1 MFIDLYSF
9 GVFSYIVSLSRVEI
23 KVRVY
28 LICLYGKTK
37 GINSVKNYLFKN
49 RKVVDYIGY
58 WSTTIYLFGSSR
70 FTGCDLYVV
79 HFLIEK

>member
-1 MFIDLYSF
+1 MPLW
-9 GVFSYIVSLSRVEI
+9 
-23 KVRVY
+23 
-28 LICLYGKTK
+28 KTK
-37 GINSVKNYLFKN
+37 GINSVKISTHLKIE
-49 RKVVDYIGY
+49 RCKVYGY